1 MPKKNYTELIHKH
14 CHGMTCDQKRDVLKR
29 ASFYHGRETKSWITD
44 INNLRRT
51 IIEVESGSQ
60 FNNRAT
66 PEWQIEMTY
75 RNLRKLKN
83 EK

>member
-1 MPKKNYTELIHKH
+1 MAKKNYTELIHKQ
-14 CHGMTCDQKRDVLKR
+14 CLGMTCDEKRDVLKR
-29 ASFYHGRETKSWITD
+29 ASFYHARDTKSWITD

-51 IIEVESGSQ
+51 IIDVESGSQ

-75 RNLRKLKN
+75 RNLRKMKN

>member
-1 MPKKNYTELIHKH
+1 MAKKNYTELIHKQ
-14 CHGMTCDQKRDVLKR
+14 CLGMTCDQKRDVLKR
-29 ASFYHGRETKSWITD
+29 ASFYHARETKSWITD

-51 IIEVESGSQ
+51 IVEVESGSQ

-75 RNLRKLKN
+75 RNLRKIKN
-83 EK
+83 EN

>member
-1 MPKKNYTELIHKH
+1 MAKKNYTELIHKQ
-14 CHGMTCDQKRDVLKR
+14 CKGMTCDQKRDVLKR
-29 ASFYHGRETKSWITD
+29 ASFYHARETKSWITD

-51 IIEVESGSQ
+51 IVEVESGSQ

-75 RNLRKLKN
+75 RNLRKIKN